1 MTVLWLC
8 IDCDKTV
15 QLDRHGRCGTCRSD
29 AVVSMEEPAS
39 ATSSTALVTLLS
51 EDS

>member
-1 MTVLWLC
+1 MTVLWWC

-15 QLDRHGRCGTCRSD
+15 QLDRHGRCGTCCSD

-39 ATSSTALVTLLS
+39 ATCSTALVTLLS
-51 EDS
+51 VDS